1 MSITESKSIWRAR
14 SHSILSMDNDTTMS
28 CVEEFLN
35 LFFINDSLLKDLS
48 SVATVTGRV
57 RNMCIEMMIL
67 GKRHWSF
74 SCVILFNKSIGLTLE
89 SLGLMLAEWTCL
101 RWHSS
106 DNSLSLLTSWLYSL
120 QKLLSSPSKF
130 SIDVSGYIYRILKTP
145 AMSCKTWY
153 LVARPARTLSMDL

>member
-14 SHSILSMDNDTTMS
+14 SHSILSMDNDTTLS

-48 SVATVTGRV
+48 PVATVTGRV
-57 RNMCIEMMIL
+57 RNMRIAMMII

-89 SLGLMLAEWTCL
+89 SPGLMLAEWTCL

-120 QKLLSSPSKF
+120 QKSLSSPSKF
-130 SIDVSGYIYRILKTP
+130 SVDVSGYIYRNLKTP
-145 AMSCKTWY
+145 AMSCKAWY
-153 LVARPARTLSMDL
+153 LVARPARTLSMAL